1 MKVTPR
7 FIVRAALVA
16 TAAGVIGA
24 FGACKDGAGPPP
36 PVPPP
41 PPPAIAAPSGLTAT
55 AASATRIDLAWTD
68 NSTNETGFKV
78 ERCSGPGCT
87 TFAQIGAN
95 TLAGVNVFADTFGLA
110 AATSYSYRVSAFNA
124 TATSAVSAT
133 ATTITLSPPVPVS
146 FTMVGAGEI
155 TTCQSNAGPVST
167 ALLVKNILAADTSAI
182 AFTVGNN
189 LADMTAGSTY
199 QSCFAGKGWDDFRA
213 KTWYAIGTGDFG
225 SDRGP
230 DGVYGYLA
238 DRTGPAHEGWFSFN
252 KGNWHVVVL
261 NTSDWEHGAAA
272 TFGIDAALNR
282 VPSAQ
287 VDWFTNDL
295 ALNTKPCIAVI
306 SWERR
311 MYTTGSGT
319 LGRNSNMLPMGN
331 IMHDFGVDVL
341 ISAKDKL
348 YARFGK
354 ANPTDGSADATRGL
368 RQFIVGTG
376 GRTLDAATPA
386 PGPALREA
394 EIRQW
399 GVLKLTMAENSYSW
413 EFVSTVPGGLTD
425 TGTAQCNQ

>member
-7 FIVRAALVA
+7 FTIRAALVL

-24 FGACKDGAGPPP
+24 FGACKDTTKPE
-36 PVPPP
+36 PPP
-41 PPPAIAAPSGLTAT
+41 PPPAAPAAPSGMTAVSPTPTTVNLT
-55 AASATRIDLAWTD
+55 WTD
-68 NSTNETGFKV
+68 NSTNETGFRV
-78 ERCSGPGCT
+78 ERCSGAGCANFAQVGADLAANTT
-87 TFAQIGAN
+87 TFAD
-95 TLAGVNVFADTFGLA
+95 AGLTASTP
-110 AATSYSYRVSAFNA
+110 YSYRVAAFNTVGASTFA
-124 TATSAVSAT
+124 TATV
-133 ATTITLSPPVPVS
+133 TTGVQASPS

-189 LADMTAGSTY
+189 LADMTAGSTFE
-199 QSCFAGKGWDDFRA
+199 SCFKGKGWDDFRS

-230 DGVYGYLA
+230 DGVYGYLG
-238 DRTGPAHEGWFSFN
+238 DRTGPAHKGWFSFD
-252 KGNWHVVVL
+252 KGSWHVVVL
-261 NTSDWEHGAAA
+261 NTSDWEHGAPA

-282 VPSAQ
+282 VPSEQ

-295 ALNTKPCIAVI
+295 AATSKPCIAVI

-311 MYTTGSGT
+311 LYTTGTGT
-319 LGRNSNMLPMGN
+319 MGRNSNMLPMGN

-348 YARFGK
+348 YARFAK
-354 ANPTDGSADATRGL
+354 ANPTDGSADATRGV

-376 GRTLDAATPA
+376 GRTLDAPTPG
-386 PGPALREA
+386 PGPAMREA

-399 GVLKLTMAENSYSW
+399 GVLKLTLAENSYSW